1 MVVRTPTATP
11 PPEPWIHNYLR
22 VRVDSPEDVRR
33 LRAIGEV
40 DGLRIVP
47 SLDSRG
53 RLRPFSWRW
62 PFRVGVVAGPV
73 TEEWLNTV
81 KLTQYYPP
89 LFDAEVFDAA
99 RSYDIG
105 ILSATELSSLP
116 DDVAQRL
123 GESACVIVVGD
134 GPVEQHLT
142 ELDRRIEP
150 AIAIAVDGRPSQ
162 WWIAFFE
169 EMAHNVPVDAAVES
183 IIDRGVDALIAGPR
197 FGMDITAAAR
207 WFAAVGPDF
216 PQLSPLV
223 DELTDWDWGHE
234 SGGAMEVAVEAR
246 SVRTQGGDPV
256 AFVPALPMAPPL
268 DEEAEEVPKVEKPPE
283 PRRLV
288 ARVYDGDTVVE
299 SILPPKRA
307 LKFGVRVAIP
317 ERGDVGADKPAPSL
331 PGTGPTVKLKVV
343 VRSDVWE
350 QQPPP
355 KTISISR
362 QNLSKPSTWVVF
374 PFTTPDEDDVVSIEI
389 RLSYKGKRLQQ
400 ATYESAVRAE
410 PFPGERPTLDDVR
423 VVRSRR
429 AHRRTAT
436 GRRHS

>member
-150 AIAIAVDGRPSQ
+150 AIAIAVDGPPSQ
-162 WWIAFFE
+162 WWIA
-169 EMAHNVPVDAAVES
+169 VLRRD
-183 IIDRGVDALIAGPR
+183 GP
-197 FGMDITAAAR
+197 
-207 WFAAVGPDF
+207 
-216 PQLSPLV
+216 
-223 DELTDWDWGHE
+223 
-234 SGGAMEVAVEAR
+234 
-246 SVRTQGGDPV
+246 
-256 AFVPALPMAPPL
+256 
-268 DEEAEEVPKVEKPPE
+268 
-283 PRRLV
+283 
-288 ARVYDGDTVVE
+288 
-299 SILPPKRA
+299 
-307 LKFGVRVAIP
+307 
-317 ERGDVGADKPAPSL
+317 
-331 PGTGPTVKLKVV
+331 
-343 VRSDVWE
+343 
-350 QQPPP
+350 
-355 KTISISR
+355 
-362 QNLSKPSTWVVF
+362 
-374 PFTTPDEDDVVSIEI
+374 
-389 RLSYKGKRLQQ
+389 
-400 ATYESAVRAE
+400 
-410 PFPGERPTLDDVR
+410 
-423 VVRSRR
+423 
-429 AHRRTAT
+429 
-436 GRRHS
+436 

>member
-1 MVVRTPTATP
+1 
-11 PPEPWIHNYLR
+11 
-22 VRVDSPEDVRR
+22 
-33 LRAIGEV
+33 
-40 DGLRIVP
+40 
-47 SLDSRG
+47 
-53 RLRPFSWRW
+53 
-62 PFRVGVVAGPV
+62 
-73 TEEWLNTV
+73 
-81 KLTQYYPP
+81 
-89 LFDAEVFDAA
+89 
-99 RSYDIG
+99 
-105 ILSATELSSLP
+105 
-116 DDVAQRL
+116 
-123 GESACVIVVGD
+123 
-134 GPVEQHLT
+134 
-142 ELDRRIEP
+142 
-150 AIAIAVDGRPSQ
+150 
-162 WWIAFFE
+162 
-169 EMAHNVPVDAAVES
+169 MAHNVPVDAAVES

-307 LKFGVRVAIP
+307 LKFAVRVAIP
-317 ERGDVGADKPAPSL
+317 ERGDVGADKTGPVAP
-331 PGTGPTVKLKVV
+331 GAQGPTVKLEVV

-350 QQPPP
+350 QQPPSQ
-355 KTISISR
+355 TISISR
-362 QNLSKPSTWVVF
+362 EKLSKPSTWAVF

-389 RLSYKGKRLQQ
+389 RLLYKGKP
-400 ATYESAVRAE
+400 T
-410 PFPGERPTLDDVR
+410 PGRDL
-423 VVRSRR
+423 
-429 AHRRTAT
+429 
-436 GRRHS
+436 

>member
-1 MVVRTPTATP
+1 MNPRVELAAGLILTDHPWPDRGSVIAQATDELRRLLHPTSVWLSADLPPELRGDVAYGEHLVRWSPRDDVTPDEAQLLETAWSSALPPLLP

-150 AIAIAVDGRPSQ
+150 AIAIAVDGPPSQ

-234 SGGAMEVAVEAR
+234 SGGAMEVAVEA
-246 SVRTQGGDPV
+246 
-256 AFVPALPMAPPL
+256 
-268 DEEAEEVPKVEKPPE
+268 AERPH
-283 PRRLV
+283 
-288 ARVYDGDTVVE
+288 ARWRPG
-299 SILPPKRA
+299 
-307 LKFGVRVAIP
+307 GVR
-317 ERGDVGADKPAPSL
+317 
-331 PGTGPTVKLKVV
+331 PGTTHGA
-343 VRSDVWE
+343 
-350 QQPPP
+350 
-355 KTISISR
+355 
-362 QNLSKPSTWVVF
+362 
-374 PFTTPDEDDVVSIEI
+374 PF
-389 RLSYKGKRLQQ
+389 G
-400 ATYESAVRAE
+400 
-410 PFPGERPTLDDVR
+410 
-423 VVRSRR
+423 
-429 AHRRTAT
+429 
-436 GRRHS
+436 